1 MRCVDPE
8 DLLRSCT
15 ENRLVTEMMARFL
28 PPKDRVVLFH
38 GALQAMIEVTHP
50 DALVFQHSQEVIEP
64 AVYLKSCDKEPIL
77 RTRFTQC
84 PFFRISDSDGEM
96 LMDTRGLTEIGL
108 HDFQCHFRDLDPT
121 EVARVLLDT
130 AIYVFQNGPV
140 IESGQ
145 TVAGIQPESK
155 WLCQFEN
162 ALVEPE
168 REVLDLNPGEP
179 YAAGKREG

>member
-1 MRCVDPE
+1 
-8 DLLRSCT
+8 
-15 ENRLVTEMMARFL
+15 
-28 PPKDRVVLFH
+28 
-38 GALQAMIEVTHP
+38 MIEVTHP

-77 RTRFTQC
+77 RPGSLNVRFFQ
-84 PFFRISDSDGEM
+84 ISGSDGEM

-121 EVARVLLDT
+121 EVARILLDT
-130 AIYVFQNGPV
+130 AVYVFQNGPI

-145 TVAGIQPESK
+145 TVEGIQPESK
-155 WLCQFEN
+155 WLSQFEN

-179 YAAGKREG
+179 YAGGKRKR